1 MKRNGLIWM
10 AALAVVLCLSSCLKD
25 NGNVWNDEDAV
36 TRSLEGITE
45 SSSMLDN
52 RIFSLTYPKEWRCY
66 KDDYGELTDLA
77 DIRLSGEG
85 ASVEIIVMPFKML
98 YEDKMKEL
106 IQEAISRGT
115 NVVKSSITIDGIE
128 GVVYTAE
135 EKGKECVYWFRNG
148 NMTVGIML
156 AISADC
162 EADFNL
168 EDCLHWKPGSNS
180 KSDWTEEAVDF
191 ADTFTALV
199 QKGRRDDG
207 YMKVIPEES
216 LVLIH
221 HGRYEGVMSRER
233 AKEQI
238 VKFIGMFYA
247 IHCCAEH
254 NYTFRVEKV
263 DDDGNTIYSH
273 QFTTAD
279 YSELLD

>member
-10 AALAVVLCLSSCLKD
+10 VALAVVLCLSSCLKD

-98 YEDKMKEL
+98 FEDKMKEL

-162 EADFNL
+162 ETDFNS

-180 KSDWTEEAVDF
+180 KSDWTEEAVNF
-191 ADTFTALV
+191 ADIFTALV
-199 QKGRRDDG
+199 QKGSANDG
-207 YMKVIPEES
+207 FMKVIPEES
-216 LVLIH
+216 MVLIRN
-221 HGRYEGVMSRER
+221 GRYDRVNTRER

-238 VKFIGMFYA
+238 AQLIGVFYA
-247 IHCCAEH
+247 IRCCAEH

-263 DDDGNTIYSH
+263 DGNGNTIYSY
-273 QFTTAD
+273 QFTPAD
-279 YSELLD
+279 YNEW